1 MPSGRNKKENMFLF
15 IFLFLGSKNL
25 GDPKISQLVLI
36 FFLVIFLNSSKPTF
50 PLKRYLSG
58 NIDDGYSV

>member
-1 MPSGRNKKENMFLF
+1 MFLF
-15 IFLFLGSKNL
+15 IFYFLAQNL
-25 GDPKISQLVLI
+25 GDPKISQLVLY
-36 FFLVIFLNSSKPTF
+36 FLVIFLNSSKPTF